1 MVGLLG
7 GEIHKQTVYLDAERE
22 RRRRYQIVP
31 MRVGFFNSGR
41 SSILVFQAPQ
51 PQPREKKEL
60 DGLKYPRES
69 VDGWLKTELGEFF
82 NGSGEDHG
90 ELEMSIL
97 EVKGGDWKGGLILQG
112 IEIKLNLN
120 RILLF

>member
-1 MVGLLG
+1 
-7 GEIHKQTVYLDAERE
+7 
-22 RRRRYQIVP
+22 

-41 SSILVFQAPQ
+41 NSILVFQAPQ
-51 PQPREKKEL
+51 PQPRENKEL
-60 DGLKYPRES
+60 DGLKYPRER

-82 NGSGEDHG
+82 SGSGEDHG
-90 ELEMSIL
+90 DLEMSIL

>member
-1 MVGLLG
+1 M
-7 GEIHKQTVYLDAERE
+7 
-22 RRRRYQIVP
+22 
-31 MRVGFFNSGR
+31 
-41 SSILVFQAPQ
+41 
-51 PQPREKKEL
+51 
-60 DGLKYPRES
+60 
-69 VDGWLKTELGEFF
+69 GWLETELGEFC

-97 EVKGGDWKGGLILQG
+97 EVKGGDRKGGLILQG

>member
-1 MVGLLG
+1 MVGLVG
-7 GEIHKQTVYLDAERE
+7 GEIHKHTVYLDAERE
-22 RRRRYQIVP
+22 RRRQYQIVP
-31 MRVGFFNSGR
+31 MQVGFFNSGR

-51 PQPREKKEL
+51 PQPRENKKL

-69 VDGWLKTELGEFF
+69 IDGWLKTELGEFF

-97 EVKGGDWKGGLILQG
+97 EVKGGDGKGGLILQE

>member
-1 MVGLLG
+1 M
-7 GEIHKQTVYLDAERE
+7 
-22 RRRRYQIVP
+22 
-31 MRVGFFNSGR
+31 
-41 SSILVFQAPQ
+41 FQAPQ
-51 PQPREKKEL
+51 PQPRVNKEQ
-60 DGLKYPRES
+60 DGLKYPRER
-69 VDGWLKTELGEFF
+69 VDGWQETELGVFF

>member
-1 MVGLLG
+1 
-7 GEIHKQTVYLDAERE
+7 
-22 RRRRYQIVP
+22 

-41 SSILVFQAPQ
+41 NSILVFQAPQ
-51 PQPREKKEL
+51 PQPRENKEL
-60 DGLKYPRES
+60 DGLKYPRER

-82 NGSGEDHG
+82 NGSREDHG

-97 EVKGGDWKGGLILQG
+97 EVKGGDWKGGLILQE